1 MPIYEY
7 FCHDCNVIFNFMSV
21 RIAPAV
27 APICP
32 RCASQSM
39 KKYLS
44 SFSTS
49 SAAAVEKNDEDE
61 QRVNDAFNNLLD
73 RAEKL
78 TDSDAGEVS
87 SLMHSFTK
95 ECGVE
100 YTEKLVRAVSDISKG
115 NEQRTNAP
123 LPIDKDA
130 TDSLLKSSSKGKI
143 VGELTKKAEPELDP
157 RIYQL

>member
-1 MPIYEY
+1 
-7 FCHDCNVIFNFMSV
+7 MSV
-21 RIAPAV
+21 TIAPAV
-27 APICP
+27 APVCP

-49 SAAAVEKNDEDE
+49 SDGVAEKYDDDEK
-61 QRVNDAFNNLLD
+61 RVNDAFNNLLD

-78 TDSDAGEVS
+78 TESDAGQVS

-100 YTEKLVRAVSDISKG
+100 YTEKMTKAINDISKG
-115 NEQRTNAP
+115 NGQRTNID

-130 TDSLLKSSSKGKI
+130 TNSLLENSSKGERLS
-143 VGELTKKAEPELDP
+143 ELNKMVEPELDP
-157 RIYQL
+157 HIYQL